1 MGVTLLV
8 VVRKRG
14 HATHATHHTVYTLGI
29 VLAPQHVSVCPGMCE
44 SQRYPFRVG
53 DQWRRQ
59 IIGGKYAEV
68 VKKAKVTVIFEIKLN
83 SKTLETPVFS
93 VWDYDEGLPDQPP

>member
-1 MGVTLLV
+1 
-8 VVRKRG
+8 
-14 HATHATHHTVYTLGI
+14 
-29 VLAPQHVSVCPGMCE
+29 MCE

-83 SKTLETPVFS
+83 TKTPETPLFS
-93 VWDYDEGLPDQPP
+93 VNPRTCTDDPSTGHGG